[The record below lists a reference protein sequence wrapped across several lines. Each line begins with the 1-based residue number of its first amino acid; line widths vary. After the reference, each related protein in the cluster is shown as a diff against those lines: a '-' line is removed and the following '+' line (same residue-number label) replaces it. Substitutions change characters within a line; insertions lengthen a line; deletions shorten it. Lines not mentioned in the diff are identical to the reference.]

1 MPKSPGQ
8 ATRRDFPPAVFGR
21 RVRAFR
27 LARGLSQMDL
37 AHLAD
42 RHFTFISEIEGGKNA
57 TLATLFRL
65 SRALGVDAG
74 VLVTGDEAQ
83 VARVMREVR
92 KEAPPR
98 RKGPG
103 RPLGR

>member
-1 MPKSPGQ
+1 MSRSPGPP
-8 ATRRDFPPAVFGR
+8 TRRESPPSVFGK

-27 LARGLSQMDL
+27 LAKGLSQMDL
-37 AHLAD
+37 SHLAD

-65 SRALGVDAG
+65 ARALGVDPG
-74 VLVTGDEAQ
+74 VLVTDDERQ
-83 VARVMREVR
+83 FARAMREVR
-92 KEAPPR
+92 KVAPPR

>member
-1 MPKSPGQ
+1 MPKRQGLTTS
-8 ATRRDFPPAVFGR
+8 RSVPPAVFGR

-27 LARGLSQMDL
+27 LSRGLSQIQL
-37 AHLAD
+37 GHLAE
-42 RHFTFISEIEGGKNA
+42 RHFTFVSEIEGGKNA

-65 SRALGVDAG
+65 ARALGVDPG
-74 VLVTGDEAQ
+74 VLITDDERQ
-83 VARVMREVR
+83 FTRTLRVVR
-92 KEAPPR
+92 NAAPPR

>member
-1 MPKSPGQ
+1 MRKSPGP
-8 ATRRDFPPAVFGR
+8 TTSRSLPPAVFGR

-27 LARGLSQMDL
+27 LARGLSQIQL
-37 AHLAD
+37 SHLAE

-65 SRALGVDAG
+65 ARALEVDPG
-74 VLVTGDEAQ
+74 VLVTDDERQ
-83 VARVMREVR
+83 VALALREVR
-92 KEAPPR
+92 KATPPR

>member
-1 MPKSPGQ
+1 
-8 ATRRDFPPAVFGR
+8 
-21 RVRAFR
+21 
-27 LARGLSQMDL
+27 MDL

-65 SRALGVDAG
+65 ARALDVDAG
-74 VLVTGDEAQ
+74 VLVTDDERQ
-83 VARVMREVR
+83 VAQDLREVR
-92 KEAPPR
+92 KASPPR

>member
-1 MPKSPGQ
+1 MPTRQGP
-8 ATRRDFPPAVFGR
+8 TRRRDFPPAVFGR

-27 LARGLSQMDL
+27 LARGLSQIQL
-37 AHLAD
+37 GHLAD

-65 SRALGVDAG
+65 ARALGVDAG
-74 VLVTGDEAQ
+74 VLVTSDERQ
-83 VARVMREVR
+83 VAKAMGEVR
-92 KEAPPR
+92 RAAPPR